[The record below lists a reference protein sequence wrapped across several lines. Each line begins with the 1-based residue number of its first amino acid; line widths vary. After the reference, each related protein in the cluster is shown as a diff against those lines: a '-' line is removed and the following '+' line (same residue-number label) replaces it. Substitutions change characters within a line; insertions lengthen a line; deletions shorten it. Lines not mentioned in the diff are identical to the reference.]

1 LSRVIP
7 VLKEDFMRIR
17 LIAALTAALVLALS
31 AVAHA
36 ARITGGTTTITP
48 SAAATK
54 LLSDNGITV
63 SALKPATLGSDGAV
77 TIPIRNGHIRL
88 KAMRG
93 FVRHKGGIALT
104 DGSTTFKLRRP
115 AVVLRKH
122 HTFIVAAVRRNN
134 RPWHIRRV
142 ARLTDLQ
149 RTGTTATATVH
160 ITRVVAKA
168 VNALAGKHVVNPGAV
183 LGTGSSTVTVAAKK

>member
-1 LSRVIP
+1 
-7 VLKEDFMRIR
+7 MRFR
-17 LIAALTAALVLALS
+17 LIVALAAALALSLS
-31 AVAHA
+31 AVASA
-36 ARITGGTTTITP
+36 ARITGGATTITP

-63 SALKPATLGSDGAV
+63 TALRPATLANGAA
-77 TIPIRNGHIRL
+77 TLPIRRGHVRL

-93 FVRHKGGIALT
+93 LVRHKGGVALS

-122 HTFIVAAVRRNN
+122 HAFIVAAVRRND

-142 ARLTDLQ
+142 ARLSDLQ

-160 ITRVVAKA
+160 LTRVSAKA

-183 LGTGSSTVTVAAKK
+183 LGTGSSTVTVAAPQ